1 MNLSTNGQLRW
12 VMAVL
17 MLMLMSGVGSIAAG
31 GDLRLVDA
39 IKTQDNEA
47 TRGLLKEHID
57 VNARQGDGA
66 TALHWAAHWNALETV
81 DTLIR
86 AGANINATTDLGVT
100 PLSLACLNGNAVIV
114 GRLLAAKANP
124 NLVITSSGES
134 PLMIAARTG
143 SVQVVKALLVNGA
156 NINEKE
162 NSRGQTALMWAV
174 SEQHPDVVR
183 ELIEAG
189 ADIQARTL
197 GYSQIENFG
206 GQQNQAQGVATVSNP
221 PALHVYQK
229 GGSTPLL
236 FAARVGDLES
246 TRLLLAAGANAN
258 DTSPDGMTTVVLA
271 SRSNHEKLA
280 QLLVESG
287 ADPNAAGA
295 GYTALHAAVLM
306 SQPDLVKTLLAHG
319 ANPNAPLTRGT
330 PVRRGGEDLVLP
342 DELIGAT
349 PFMLAAKFA
358 DVPIMKL
365 LAAAGADPKIPM
377 KNGTTPLIAASGFGW
392 AGGSTR
398 RGIDLFAN
406 FGTAVDPQEEQ
417 STIEA
422 VKILLDMGVN
432 VNSADPKGN
441 TALFGAV
448 SRGMNSVV
456 RFLVDNGAD
465 VNVANRR
472 GQTPLKLTAPGR
484 NGVGLKSTADLLL
497 SLGAKDQTPIVK
509 ITVTSE
515 ADYSAAMK
523 EINVQTT
530 ALRRAT
536 SDEEAATAAAQ
547 RLEALF
553 KEMQS
558 FWAARKVDDATATAN
573 DALTA
578 VQAVSKAT
586 AAHDMD
592 AAGQAVQKL
601 NGTCAA
607 CHMAHRD
614 KRPDGT
620 FQLK

>member
-1 MNLSTNGQLRW
+1 
-12 VMAVL
+12 MAVFILTL
-17 MLMLMSGVGSIAAG
+17 MPGVRSTAAA

-39 IKTQDNEA
+39 VKNEDDEA
-47 TRGLLKEHID
+47 ARGLLKERID
-57 VNARQGDGA
+57 VNARQNDGS
-66 TALHWAAHWNALETV
+66 TALHWAAHWNALDTV
-81 DTLIR
+81 DALIR
-86 AGANINATTDLGVT
+86 AGANVNATTDLGVT

-143 SVQVVKALLVNGA
+143 NVQVVKALLASGA
-156 NINEKE
+156 NVNEKE

-174 SEQHPDVVR
+174 SEQHTDVVR
-183 ELIEAG
+183 ELIKAG

-197 GYSQIENFG
+197 SYSQTENFVR
-206 GQQNQAQGVATVSNP
+206 NSH
-221 PALHVYQK
+221 ALDAYQK
-229 GGSTPLL
+229 GGSTPIL

-246 TRLLLAAGANAN
+246 TRLLLAAGANVN
-258 DTSPDGMTTVVLA
+258 DTSPDGMNTVVLA
-271 SRSNHEKLA
+271 SRSSHEKLA

-319 ANPNAPLTRGT
+319 ANPNARLTRGT

-342 DELIGAT
+342 NDVIGAT

-377 KNGTTPLIAASGFGW
+377 KNGTTPLMAASGFGW

-422 VKILLDMGVN
+422 VKVLLGMGIN
-432 VNSADPKGN
+432 VNSADPEGN

-448 SRGMNSVV
+448 SRGMNRVV
-456 RFLVDNGAD
+456 QFLADNGAD
-465 VNVANRR
+465 VNATNKR

-484 NGVGLKSTADLLL
+484 TGIGLKSTADLLI
-497 SLGAKDQTPIVK
+497 SLGAKDQAIVK
-509 ITVTSE
+509 
-515 ADYSAAMK
+515 A
-523 EINVQTT
+523 
-530 ALRRAT
+530 
-536 SDEEAATAAAQ
+536 
-547 RLEALF
+547 
-553 KEMQS
+553 
-558 FWAARKVDDATATAN
+558 
-573 DALTA
+573 
-578 VQAVSKAT
+578 
-586 AAHDMD
+586 
-592 AAGQAVQKL
+592 
-601 NGTCAA
+601 
-607 CHMAHRD
+607 
-614 KRPDGT
+614 P
-620 FQLK
+620 